1 MIVGLDIQPG
11 QAVAA
16 RVRLEPELRGGSGQL
31 HVEEAA
37 GLPLP
42 PEVVRDGEVI
52 GVETLSAALRELFS
66 RGKFGKRVRIGVAN
80 QRIVVRRLELP
91 PISDPKELAT
101 AVRFQAQDEIPMP
114 LDSVVLDFHS
124 LGIVDT
130 VNGPRQQVVLVAAR
144 REMVDRVLQAARGAG
159 LRPEG
164 VDLSAFAMIRA
175 LRPPQAPADER
186 VLYLAVGGLTNLAIA
201 EGSTCQFTRVIG
213 GGLEQMVV
221 EVAERCAL
229 PVAAARDLI
238 AAVDLSADALNDRP
252 HALAESPAASAVP
265 GLHPAAEDRR
275 TEHEQT
281 AHAVLRDSLR
291 RLAAEVRN
299 SLDFHQAQEP
309 GAEIT
314 RAVLCGPAVDIA
326 GFHRVLSSEL
336 GLPVTAG
343 AVDAASATTDVPS
356 SRLTIAAG
364 LAIEDRAA

>member
-1 MIVGLDIQPG
+1 
-11 QAVAA
+11 
-16 RVRLEPELRGGSGQL
+16 
-31 HVEEAA
+31 
-37 GLPLP
+37 
-42 PEVVRDGEVI
+42 
-52 GVETLSAALRELFS
+52 
-66 RGKFGKRVRIGVAN
+66 
-80 QRIVVRRLELP
+80 
-91 PISDPKELAT
+91 
-101 AVRFQAQDEIPMP
+101 MP